1 VNFLVSILDGDGG
14 FVALKR
20 AAEDRGDAN
29 FQKGCQKPAV
39 GLQLKTTDD
48 DDGHRGRPSPNS

>member
-1 VNFLVSILDGDGG
+1 MSILDGDGG

-29 FQKGCQKPAV
+29 SQKGCQKPAV
-39 GLQLKTTDD
+39 QLKTTDD
-48 DDGHRGRPSPNS
+48 DDGHRGRHSPNS